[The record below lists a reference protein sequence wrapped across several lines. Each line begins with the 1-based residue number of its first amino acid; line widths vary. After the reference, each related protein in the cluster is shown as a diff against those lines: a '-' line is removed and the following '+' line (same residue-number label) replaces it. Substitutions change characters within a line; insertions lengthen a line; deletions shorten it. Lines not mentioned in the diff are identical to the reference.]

1 MSYIHIPNFN
11 FDIKDTTLISDFNLG
26 YVIPDE
32 DGKCMKMTIFMNPI
46 TNWDGMGY
54 FTVTVSTGV
63 EIKCYKKSSQ
73 AEYKV
78 DVYERRHKLKE
89 ANELYFKMLKLKETQ
104 RDLWVVVE
112 IVILHT
118 A

>member
-1 MSYIHIPNFN
+1 M
-11 FDIKDTTLISDFNLG
+11 
-26 YVIPDE
+26 IPDE

-73 AEYKV
+73 AEDKV

-89 ANELYFKMLKLKETQ
+89 ANELYFKMLKIKETQ
-104 RDLWVVVE
+104 RDLWVVVD